1 MTKLN
6 LAHYLLKKL
15 RRYGYNAD
23 NETLLKIVKT
33 IKSSDYIRAFWD
45 FIIFNKDEVFDILGL
60 STRQRTLFFLRN
72 FEFYDETALD
82 KKNFR
87 DRYYIVNHILNY
99 AKKKGDW
106 TPFNN

>member
-15 RRYGYNAD
+15 KRYGYNAD

-33 IKSSDYIRAFWD
+33 IKSSDYIKAFWD
-45 FIIFNKDEVFDILGL
+45 FIVPHKDEVFDTLGL
-60 STRQRTLFFLRN
+60 STRQRTLFFLRTWY
-72 FEFYDETALD
+72 FLDETALD
-82 KKNFR
+82 KKVFR

-106 TPFNN
+106 TPFN